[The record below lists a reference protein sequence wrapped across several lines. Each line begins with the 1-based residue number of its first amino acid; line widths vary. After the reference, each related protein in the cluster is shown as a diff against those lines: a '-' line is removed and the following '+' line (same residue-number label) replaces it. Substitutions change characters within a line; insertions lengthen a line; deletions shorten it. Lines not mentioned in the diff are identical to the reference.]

1 MMKVLPVSLAVA
13 ALLSSPL
20 AMAKTVDAVAS
31 FSILGDIV
39 HEVGGE
45 HVKVTTLVGPDG
57 DPHSFEPSPK
67 DSKAI
72 NASDV
77 VFVSGL
83 GLEGWIDRLVTASGY
98 KGHLVTAS
106 EGVNSRKMEEDGKQI
121 TDPHAWNSM
130 ANGVIYATNVMNA
143 LIKADPE
150 DADYFRQRGKAY
162 IEQLQKLDAWAKTE
176 FTGIPQSKR
185 KVLTSH
191 DAFGYFGQE
200 YHVSFMAP
208 VGFSTEAEA
217 SASGVASLI
226 KQIKEQQV
234 KTYFIENQTDPR
246 LVKQIAAASGAQPGG
261 ELYPEALSGPQ
272 GPATTYIK
280 AFKHNVETIV
290 ASMK

>member
-1 MMKVLPVSLAVA
+1 MKVLPVSLAVA

-20 AMAKTVDAVAS
+20 AMAKTVNAVTS

-39 HEVGGE
+39 QEVGGE
-45 HVKVTTLVGPDG
+45 HVKVTSLVGPDG

-106 EGVNSRKMEEDGKQI
+106 ESVNSRKMEEDGKQI

-143 LIKADPE
+143 LIKADPQ

-162 IEQLQKLDAWAKTE
+162 IEQLQKLDSWAKTE
-176 FTGIPQSKR
+176 FAGIPQSKR

-208 VGFSTEAEA
+208 VGFSTESEA

-226 KQIKEQQV
+226 KQIKDEKV

-246 LVKQIAAASGAQPGG
+246 LVKQIAVASGAQPGG

-272 GPATTYIK
+272 GPATTYVK